1 MVTMTLPLSLTSMYS
16 LFVTNKREIAQDLVD
31 LLTAKVN
38 SIAMILQR
46 NIKAPVFGC
55 ITPYTTGVS
64 AHLVA
69 VLMVSCSSMNS
80 AKGGEIA

>member
-1 MVTMTLPLSLTSMYS
+1 MTLPLSLTSTYS
-16 LFVTNKREIAQDLVD
+16 FFFTNKKEIPQDLVD

-55 ITPYTTGVS
+55 LTP
-64 AHLVA
+64 
-69 VLMVSCSSMNS
+69 
-80 AKGGEIA
+80 